1 MTNNIDI
8 SPGWVELSDKLNKYK
23 GIVMVIGASD
33 TGKST
38 LVSFLGREL
47 YSKGN
52 KVCIIDGD
60 VGQSIIGPPTT
71 IGLAF
76 IKSPVKVLHSIQPD
90 LMFFV
95 GSTSPL
101 GRLLPTIVGMKKLL
115 EKSIQN
121 GTDITIINT
130 TGFVSGE
137 AAWELK
143 FEKINLI
150 NPGHIIAIQRS
161 GEIENILE
169 PYEGIRQLK
178 IHRLAVHE
186 KVKRKSQEQRRLY
199 REQRFREYFR
209 HAEEREIRLDRITIV
224 NPYHISTLTENIF
237 ERDENSDKNNL
248 TAQETIENNLQ
259 CRTDLPQARRKDT
272 LQGLLVG
279 LNDEDNFTIGLGK
292 VEKID
297 LQRKTISLLTPLSSF
312 AKVKT
317 VRIGSTRLDLR
328 K

>member
-1 MTNNIDI
+1 MTNNIEI

-76 IKSPVKVLHSIQPD
+76 IKSPIKVLYSIQPD

-101 GRLLPTIVGMKKLL
+101 GRLLPAIVGMKKLL

-143 FEKINLI
+143 FEKINLM
-150 NPGHIIAIQRS
+150 NPGHIIALQRS

-186 KVKRKSQEQRRLY
+186 KVKRKSQEQRSVY
-199 REQRFREYFR
+199 REQRFKEYFR
-209 HAEEREIRLDRITIV
+209 YAEEREIRLDRITIV

-237 ERDENSDKNNL
+237 EKDENRDKNSL
-248 TAQETIENNLQ
+248 AAQETIENKLQ
-259 CRTDLPQARRKDT
+259 CRTDLPQVRRMDT

-292 VEKID
+292 VEEIN
-297 LQRKTISLLTPLSSF
+297 LQRKTISLLTPLSGF

-317 VRIGSTRLDLR
+317 IRIGSTRLDLR
-328 K
+328 I